1 MKLKKMGLTALLSVT
16 AAGFSGDL
24 LASDLFASG
33 TPAGWTCST
42 GGVCGV
48 LGADGVVSAIA
59 PTGSA
64 NYGYVTTY
72 GADPVATLGL
82 AGLGSAVDHSGPIQY
97 DPSTQAYSDGT
108 FDIYGNPNRANA
120 ASNGSV
126 LSSTTFS
133 AGNGDH
139 ISFAFNFV
147 TTDGGEYTDYAWA
160 KLNDVTTNTSVL
172 LFTARTNAV
181 GNISPGEGLGTNAA
195 TLTPATS
202 PTQGSGYRSSLVP
215 VSYDNTDPANP
226 IPIYDNGVG
235 PEWLPL
241 GPAGSS
247 SGSCFDVGCGYSGWI
262 ASDYAISGAGSA
274 DLFTLTFGVT
284 NWADGGF
291 DSGLAFDNLNKNG
304 SAIVFSTPP
313 PSPVPGAAPEPD
325 SLALLGLGIA
335 GLGFARRYK
344 R

>member
-1 MKLKKMGLTALLSVT
+1 MKLKKIGLTALLSVT
-16 AAGFSGDL
+16 AAGFSGNL

-33 TPAGWTCST
+33 MPAGWTCST
-42 GGVCGV
+42 GGECGV

-59 PTGSA
+59 PAGST

-72 GADPVATLGL
+72 GASPLALG
-82 AGLGSAVDHSGPIQY
+82 AGGLGSAVDGSGPIQY
-97 DPSTQAYSDGT
+97 DPTMQAYSADG
-108 FDIYGNPNRANA
+108 DPDNRASA

-133 AGNGDH
+133 AANGDH

-147 TTDGGEYTDYAWA
+147 TTDGGEFTDYAWA
-160 KLNDVTTNTSVL
+160 KLNDVTAGTSVL

-181 GNISPGEGLGTNAA
+181 GNISPGEGLGANAA

-202 PTQGSGYRSSLVP
+202 LTQDSGYRSSLVP
-215 VSYDNTDPANP
+215 VSYSPDPTDPVNNPPIAN
-226 IPIYDNGVG
+226 YDNGVG
-235 PEWLPL
+235 PEWYPL
-241 GPAGSS
+241 GPTGSS
-247 SGSCFDVGCGYSGWI
+247 SGSCYDVGCGYSGWI
-262 ASDYAISGAGSA
+262 SSDYAISGAGSA

-313 PSPVPGAAPEPD
+313 PPPVPGAAPEPD